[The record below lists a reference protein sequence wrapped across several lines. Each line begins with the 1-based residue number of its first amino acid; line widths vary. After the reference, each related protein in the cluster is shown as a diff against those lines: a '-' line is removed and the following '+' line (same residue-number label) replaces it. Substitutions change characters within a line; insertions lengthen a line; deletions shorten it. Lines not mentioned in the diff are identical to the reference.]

1 MRFTIGRACFSAVL
15 ALGALALV
23 SPGRLAAQG
32 EVTGRVTDKTSGAG
46 LAGAQVSVLGTT
58 IRGLSGQDG
67 RFRLANVPAGAA
79 APRRPPGGWCGWG
92 APDRVPAPPPDRT
105 GGSVWPT
112 FPRAPRRSAWHS
124 SGT

>member
-46 LAGAQVSVLGTT
+46 LAGAQVSVVGTT

-67 RFRLANVPAGAA
+67 RFRLANVPAGA
-79 APRRPPGGWCGWG
+79 G
-92 APDRVPAPPPDRT
+92 AQV
-105 GGSVWPT
+105 SVVGT
-112 FPRAPRRSAWHS
+112 TIRGL
-124 SGT
+124 SGQDGRF

>member
-46 LAGAQVSVLGTT
+46 LAGAQVSVVGTT

-79 APRRPPGGWCGWG
+79 TV
-92 APDRVPAPPPDRT
+92 RVAFIGYSTVTQPVTVTA
-105 GGSVWPT
+105 GGSGALDLGP
-112 FPRAPRRSAWHS
+112 AAA
-124 SGT
+124 GGGL

>member
-23 SPGRLAAQG
+23 SPGRLAAPG
-32 EVTGRVTDKTSGAG
+32 GVTGRGTDKTSGAG
-46 LAGAQVSVLGTT
+46 LAGAEVSVVGTT

-79 APRRPPGGWCGWG
+79 TVRVAFIGDFTGTPRVAAPR
-92 APDRVPAPPPDRT
+92 
-105 GGSVWPT
+105 
-112 FPRAPRRSAWHS
+112 SATAERW
-124 SGT
+124 

>member
-46 LAGAQVSVLGTT
+46 LAGAQVSVVGTT

-79 APRRPPGGWCGWG
+79 TV
-92 APDRVPAPPPDRT
+92 RVAFIGYSTVTQPVTVTA
-105 GGSVWPT
+105 GGSVESNFALSQAAIGLEAVVVT
-112 FPRAPRRSAWHS
+112 A
-124 SGT
+124 T